1 MKQLLLVGIGG
12 FSGSILRYLMG
23 LYSVKLLDSSFPYGT
38 LSVNLIG
45 SLLIG
50 LLAGSLIKTESQSLQ
65 LLMIT
70 GFCGGFTTFSAFS
83 LEGLKM
89 IKEAQYFHYAGYIG
103 ISILGGLL
111 LCLIGFWLAQK
122 AFA

>member
-1 MKQLLLVGIGG
+1 MKHLLLIGIGG
-12 FSGSILRYLMG
+12 FAGSVFRYLMG
-23 LYSVKLLDSSFPYGT
+23 IYSVKLLGSDFPYGT

-70 GFCGGFTTFSAFS
+70 GFCGGFTTFSSFS
-83 LEGLKM
+83 LEGIKM
-89 IKEAQYFHYAGYIG
+89 LKEAQYLQYVSYVSLSVAAG
-103 ISILGGLL
+103 LF
-111 LCLIGFWLAQK
+111 LCFLGFWIAQK